1 MLPNFEPSF
10 QTGCHGFKVIST
22 CAFSALIVLF
32 FYWTSSIIIYII
44 ITSNEPRVVYETKF
58 GTSVPSLDT
67 QHLRSPSMDIRS
79 LISILKN
86 IIFFSAL
93 LHIPFLLAPLQKWRS
108 EGGPTPPFWT
118 PNSRRQL
125 LTTPIWHSLSL
136 NAQIFRKFSVGWCL
150 CTI

>member
-1 MLPNFEPSF
+1 MCIFSPDYSF
-10 QTGCHGFKVIST
+10 
-22 CAFSALIVLF
+22 F
-32 FYWTSSIIIYII
+32 FFWTSSIIIHVK

-86 IIFFSAL
+86 IIFFL
-93 LHIPFLLAPLQKWRS
+93 LYFTFPFFSPHFQKWRS
-108 EGGPTPPFWT
+108 ESGPTPPFWA

-136 NAQIFRKFSVGWCL
+136 NAQIFRKFSVSSCL

>member
-67 QHLRSPSMDIRS
+67 QHLRSPSMDFGS
-79 LISILKN
+79 LISILKH

-93 LHIPFLLAPLQKWRS
+93 LRIPFLLAPFSKMEIRKWTYAPILS
-108 EGGPTPPFWT
+108 TKFKA
-118 PNSRRQL
+118 
-125 LTTPIWHSLSL
+125 TTVINTHMTLIIIKCS
-136 NAQIFRKFSVGWCL
+136 NF
-150 CTI
+150 